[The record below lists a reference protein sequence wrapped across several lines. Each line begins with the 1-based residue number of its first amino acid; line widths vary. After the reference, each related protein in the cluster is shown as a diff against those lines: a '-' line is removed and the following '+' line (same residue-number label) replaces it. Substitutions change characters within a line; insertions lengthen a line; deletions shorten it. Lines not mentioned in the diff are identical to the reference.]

1 MNFEHNKHDR
11 LLVARFAAGDAYPSE
26 KPLAERQVA
35 ACSECAAL
43 AADIRLL
50 ARHTAQ
56 MPAPRR
62 PRDFRITADQAERLR
77 GSWLERAMRRFA
89 SPGWGV
95 MQPVAGA
102 AMALGLA
109 LAVVGTLPTM
119 GGLASAPADE
129 GGKLAPIG
137 LDATAA
143 PGAQPPTTNNQS
155 EFGPEGPA
163 QPADSTDGRSG
174 GVQNAEGSPEPMT
187 ADLDDVYLQEQ
198 DPGAGFAGRSAA
210 PAGPSPL
217 LTAGLLIAAFA
228 LMVLLATIVARRRF
242 ADPLLR

>member
-50 ARHTAQ
+50 TRHTAQ

-119 GGLASAPADE
+119 GGLASAPADQ
-129 GGKLAPIG
+129 GGNLAPIG
-137 LDATAA
+137 LDSSAPPEIAA
-143 PGAQPPTTNNQS
+143 PASGPGSEMFPDGPKQP
-155 EFGPEGPA
+155 
-163 QPADSTDGRSG
+163 DSSSDGRSG
-174 GVQNAEGSPEPMT
+174 GMQTAEGSPEPMT
-187 ADLDDVYLQEQ
+187 AEVDDVYLQES
-198 DPGAGFAGRSAA
+198 GSGVAGQSPST
-210 PAGPSPL
+210 PAGPNPL
-217 LTAGLLIAAFA
+217 VLGGLLVAMAALA
-228 LMVLLATIVARRRF
+228 VLLVTIVARRRF